1 MATNFTFEI
10 LTLQKQFLK
19 EPVQFVIA
27 PGEDG
32 VFEILA
38 NHAPFVFGLKSGVL
52 HIRRADG
59 KDFYIAIHGGLLVTQ
74 KNGTTVLTRSAE
86 RPEDI
91 DKARA
96 QRAKERAE
104 KRIREQSPDTDM
116 ARARASL
123 ARAVTRLKV
132 LELWGKAH

>member
-1 MATNFTFEI
+1 MATTFPLEI

-19 EPVQFVIA
+19 EDVQFVIA

-38 NHAPFVFGLKSGVL
+38 NHAPFVFGLKSGAL
-52 HIRRADG
+52 RIRRPDG
-59 KDFYIAIHGGLLVTQ
+59 KDAYVAIHGGLLVAQ
-74 KNGTTVLTRSAE
+74 KEGTTVLTRSAE
-86 RPEDI
+86 LPEDI

-104 KRIREQSPDTDM
+104 KRLAEKSSDIDL
-116 ARARASL
+116 ARAQASL

-132 LELWGKAH
+132 VESAGTSH

>member
-1 MATNFTFEI
+1 MATNFPLEI

-19 EPVQFVIA
+19 EDVQFVIA

-38 NHAPFVFGLKSGVL
+38 NHAPFVFGLKSGAL
-52 HIRRADG
+52 RIRRPDG
-59 KDFYIAIHGGLLVTQ
+59 KDSYIAIHGGLLVAQ
-74 KNGTTVLTRSAE
+74 KEGTTVLTRSAE
-86 RPEDI
+86 LPQDI

-96 QRAKERAE
+96 QQAKERAE
-104 KRIREQSPDTDM
+104 KRIGEHSPDTDM
-116 ARARASL
+116 ARAQASL

-132 LELWGKAH
+132 VEQSGISQ